1 MKVQRRSLSR
11 LALPLKALIDRFAF
25 GILVVLSIALLI
37 VGKADVQLLE
47 RASARIGD
55 VLVPALEALTRP
67 VLASRRLVE
76 GVGELVA
83 LRAENARLREQN
95 QQLLD
100 WQSAARQ
107 LAGCPIVWVT
117 DATEQTVDTRA
128 DSDEAPWVLVSGKVL
143 GSARAPAGSSLRMA
157 FP

>member
-1 MKVQRRSLSR
+1 MKLQRRSLSR

-25 GILVVLSIALLI
+25 GILLVLSIALLI

-55 VLVPALEALTRP
+55 VMVPALEALTRP

-100 WQSAARQ
+100 WQSAAAQPRWR
-107 LAGCPIVWVT
+107 LATLQMKVYLGLTICV
-117 DATEQTVDTRA
+117 QRA
-128 DSDEAPWVLVSGKVL
+128 
-143 GSARAPAGSSLRMA
+143 SAIWPSSM
-157 FP
+157 